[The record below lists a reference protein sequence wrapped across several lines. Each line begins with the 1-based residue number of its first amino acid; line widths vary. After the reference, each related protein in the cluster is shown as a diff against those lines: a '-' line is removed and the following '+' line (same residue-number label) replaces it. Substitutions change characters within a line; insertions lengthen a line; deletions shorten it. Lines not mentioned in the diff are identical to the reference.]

1 MTLFTIF
8 TANTTG
14 AKQNTMYPN
23 EVSVDHLTTLE
34 QAMRRDHVCAKY
46 RGNERGNANFQ
57 YSDCIP
63 MDCDND
69 HSDNPE
75 DWMGPEDVQKAF
87 PGVAFAVSFSRNHM
101 KEKDGKAARPKFH
114 CYFPIERI
122 SSAEQYTVLKRQIQ
136 KVFPQFDAN
145 ALDAGR
151 FLFGVENPQ
160 VMYFKGKKTVDK
172 LFILAGGRNGTL
184 HKKACQLIKRYGEV
198 EAKAHFD
205 AEAAKCVPPLK
216 QQELDAIWSSA
227 CKFGERIAAAEG
239 YIPPEQFAAAQDFLK
254 QLKPEDN
261 PVYPWTE
268 LGAGRLFATYYKNIA
283 RYVTERKSWH
293 IYEAGVW
300 KKDIGALR
308 TMELCKNLAM
318 EIMRYSLTIED
329 ERKRAEYMKFC
340 QRWQNHRMRVT
351 ILDEAKSID
360 PFVVEQ
366 FDQDPYVFN
375 CSNGTLHLDTME
387 FTEHRASDMLTKKS
401 EVVYDPNA
409 RSARFEKFITEITC
423 EDPEQAKFL
432 QKVLGYGLSG
442 DTRYECLYIFYGAT
456 TRNGKGTLCESVL
469 SVLGNYGCTA
479 RPETIGIKQNSNS
492 HIPSE
497 DIARLV
503 GVRFVNISEPGR
515 SLMLD
520 AALVKSMTGNDT
532 LNARLLY
539 ENSFDYKPQ
548 FKMYI
553 NTNYR
558 PVINDLTLFSSNR
571 VVVIPF
577 NRHFDEN
584 EQDKNLKTQFK
595 LPENQS
601 AILNWLIEGYHLII
615 KEGLQLPKAVQE
627 AVEEYRKDSDKIARF
642 TEECLEAI
650 EGAEVRTQL
659 VYDRYKEWCEDNG
672 CRPESMVKFKQALD
686 GFVATVE
693 RKRPAGG
700 GSKTTLLL
708 GYRLSGTASPL

>member
-1 MTLFTIF
+1 MTPFTIY
-8 TANTTG
+8 TANKTG

-23 EVSVDHLTTLE
+23 EVSVDNLTALE

-46 RGNERGNANFQ
+46 KGNERSIANFR

-101 KEKDGKAARPKFH
+101 KEKGGKAARPKFH
-114 CYFPIERI
+114 CYFPIGRI
-122 SSAEQYTVLKRQIQ
+122 SSAEQYTALKRQIQ

-151 FLFGVENPQ
+151 FLFDVENPQ

-268 LGAGRLFATYYKNIA
+268 LGAGRLFATYYKNIT

-308 TMELCKNLAM
+308 TMELCKDLAM

-351 ILDEAKSID
+351 ILDEA
-360 PFVVEQ
+360 
-366 FDQDPYVFN
+366 
-375 CSNGTLHLDTME
+375 
-387 FTEHRASDMLTKKS
+387 
-401 EVVYDPNA
+401 
-409 RSARFEKFITEITC
+409 
-423 EDPEQAKFL
+423 
-432 QKVLGYGLSG
+432 
-442 DTRYECLYIFYGAT
+442 
-456 TRNGKGTLCESVL
+456 
-469 SVLGNYGCTA
+469 
-479 RPETIGIKQNSNS
+479 
-492 HIPSE
+492 
-497 DIARLV
+497 
-503 GVRFVNISEPGR
+503 
-515 SLMLD
+515 
-520 AALVKSMTGNDT
+520 T

-615 KEGLQLPKAVQE
+615 KEGLQPPKAVQE

-686 GFVATVE
+686 VFATVE